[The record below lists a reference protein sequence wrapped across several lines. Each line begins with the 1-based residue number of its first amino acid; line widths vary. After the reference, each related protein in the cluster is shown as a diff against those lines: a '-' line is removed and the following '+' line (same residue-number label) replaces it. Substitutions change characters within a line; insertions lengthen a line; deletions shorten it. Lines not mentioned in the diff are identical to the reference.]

1 MRVGEAGSQASRGSA
16 WIRSLPLMASGW
28 PRRHSAGLYS
38 CERRLLNRRLLA
50 GYVELIQFAS
60 FYSRTRSKRQP
71 ISIPMA
77 AYLCTD
83 CIVFAM
89 GLLQALPGNAPCRSG
104 RLPPQ
109 AARPCSATLPRPSPR
124 SAALSVQHLARQG
137 ASIEAGAGM
146 NSCSC
151 SVPSGTVIKTGQV
164 GARAADTR
172 R

>member
-38 CERRLLNRRLLA
+38 CERRRFNRRSLA
-50 GYVELIQFAS
+50 GRRINPVCIVLQPEC
-60 FYSRTRSKRQP
+60 SKRQP

-109 AARPCSATLPRPSPR
+109 AASPCSATLPRPSPR